1 MEVIKRREFK
11 DRNFWIGL
19 TDRKSE
25 GDWRFESSGLRPLY
39 KNWGSSE
46 PKGGHNE
53 NCAQIWNKYL
63 TWSDVPCDIYNT
75 SLWSGVEYKS
85 FHALCE
91 FQESGE
97 QNSPQTSIIKRKHL
111 NLQLIGA
118 VQTFFRNSN
127 RGFVSDRHCHH
138 SFNSQPHPATL
149 DSSLHL
155 QTSTKKRGACGRG
168 AQERDEPSVRR
179 LLRRH

>member
-1 MEVIKRREFK
+1 MNWFEADDYCKGEGGKLVEIESEEENKALVEVIKRREFK

-25 GDWRFESSGLRPLY
+25 GDWRLESSGLRPLY

-46 PKGGHNE
+46 PDGGHNE

-63 TWSDVPCDIYNT
+63 TWSDVPCDIDNT
-75 SLWSGVEYKS
+75 SLWSRVEYKT

-97 QNSPQTSIIKRKHL
+97 QNSPQTSIRKKIFKYSVHWCSR
-111 NLQLIGA
+111 NLFQE
-118 VQTFFRNSN
+118 QQQRTHFR
-127 RGFVSDRHCHH
+127 
-138 SFNSQPHPATL
+138 PTL
-149 DSSLHL
+149 
-155 QTSTKKRGACGRG
+155 
-168 AQERDEPSVRR
+168 
-179 LLRRH
+179 